1 MVEEATHL
9 NLLQALFA
17 VTPFSP
23 VDWQQLHALVRQLG
37 ITDAELLRM
46 QPDLRLRVD
55 FPLSPAHA
63 QQSPALRLHIPSR
76 LESLAGGSH

>member
-1 MVEEATHL
+1 MKQAI
-9 NLLQALFA
+9 LLQALFA

-23 VDWQQLHALVRQLG
+23 VEWQQMHALLRQLG
-37 ITDAELLRM
+37 IEDAELQRM

-63 QQSPALRLHIPSR
+63 QQKPALRLHIPPR
-76 LESLAGGSH
+76 LESLAGGRH